1 MASTIKLELVTP
13 ARLLVSEEVDEVIA
27 PGYEGEFGVLP
38 DHTPFLV
45 ILAIG
50 VLRYRKSNQEWKIA
64 VGGGF
69 AEVTSD
75 RVVILADVAEK
86 AEEIDVD
93 RARRA
98 YERAE
103 NALKDLVMDDAEF
116 NKINSALQ
124 RSIARMS
131 AAE

>member
-1 MASTIKLELVTP
+1 
-13 ARLLVSEEVDEVIA
+13 
-27 PGYEGEFGVLP
+27 
-38 DHTPFLV
+38 
-45 ILAIG
+45 

-98 YERAE
+98 HERAE

-116 NKINSALQ
+116 NKMNSALQ
-124 RSIARMS
+124 RSIARLS

>member
-1 MASTIKLELVTP
+1 
-13 ARLLVSEEVDEVIA
+13 
-27 PGYEGEFGVLP
+27 
-38 DHTPFLV
+38 
-45 ILAIG
+45 

-124 RSIARMS
+124 RSIARIS